1 MIVVWLL
8 MLNHM
13 DFSARS
19 SQPQLH
25 QMVGTSNILETVKV
39 LFRTS
44 PSPFL
49 HSMGHPEIPS
59 LYRHKAHKIDRKY
72 CGTDPD
78 HVGPL
83 QQRLESF
90 GPITSLVAGQF
101 GDVSDDFHDLLN
113 KLVTTKSAHMA
124 QLEGR
129 SVSESERGL
138 LFPLLRHISCKH
150 PATCCKHLATC
161 RKHPVTGSKHV
172 KNIPRHVT
180 NTPQLVANT
189 PRNVAKTPQHVANT
203 QQHVANTLGHVTNTP
218 WHVVIILWH
227 VAIMTCCKHP
237 MTCNALF
244 VTCHGMFVTCHRVFA
259 TCDKLW
265 HVANPL
271 CLSHVKNVPK
281 YPKT

>member
-1 MIVVWLL
+1 

-39 LFRTS
+39 LFRAS

-83 QQRLESF
+83 PQRLESF
-90 GPITSLVAGQF
+90 GPITSFVAGQF
-101 GDVSDDFHDLLN
+101 GDVYDDFHDLLN

-129 SVSESERGL
+129 SVSESERGF
-138 LFPLLRHISCKH
+138 LFSLLRHISCKH
-150 PATCCKHLATC
+150 
-161 RKHPVTGSKHV
+161 
-172 KNIPRHVT
+172 
-180 NTPQLVANT
+180 
-189 PRNVAKTPQHVANT
+189 VANT
-203 QQHVANTLGHVTNTP
+203 QRHVAKTSQHVVNTP
-218 WHVVIILWH
+218 
-227 VAIMTCCKHP
+227 
-237 MTCNALF
+237 
-244 VTCHGMFVTCHRVFA
+244 
-259 TCDKLW
+259 
-265 HVANPL
+265 
-271 CLSHVKNVPK
+271 
-281 YPKT
+281 